1 MWGATLVQKQCHAP
15 GECNRQRSG
24 SKRLEEEE
32 ISSEECPWRDGTGI
46 PFEDWVS
53 DLGTSEFDG
62 EEVQA
67 EGNGI
72 NKNRR

>member
-1 MWGATLVQKQCHAP
+1 MGGNTCAETVSCPRRVQQT
-15 GECNRQRSG
+15 RSG

-32 ISSEECPWRDGTGI
+32 ISSEWCQWRDRTRI

-53 DLGTSEFDG
+53 VLGTSEFDG
-62 EEVQA
+62 EEIQA